1 MAERNVG
8 VVGSSSIA
16 GKIGK
21 WIEKYEE
28 AVREE
33 RALREQL
40 RRIERLLKETE
51 NAAYVIDATKLQQQK
66 KENEDKL
73 KTVQQRRLN
82 LEWLAVA
89 KIKKGEWDPQW
100 LIEYSFVRD
109 LLLLNRIREEQ
120 SREICRSCQECRL
133 IRVKTDRGELPLEV
147 VTKPEKACSFP
158 YVPYYRIREIWETK
172 KQLRV
177 NTKPLGPL
185 TPDEKREL
193 EKWISQR
200 LTLYRNL
207 LHSFI
212 EEDKRVIHSRK
223 LLYRGCARKLP
234 KILPIIREKEIR
246 EEDGDPKAPDHFSED
261 ITAEISED
269 GSYTRVYISSK
280 HGSEESE

>member
-1 MAERNVG
+1 MPGKNDG
-8 VVGSSSIA
+8 VVGSSIV
-16 GKIGK
+16 GR
-21 WIEKYEE
+21 WIEAY
-28 AVREE
+28 E
-33 RALREQL
+33 RALGREK
-40 RRIERLLKETE
+40 ELKEQIRKIDLLLEEAKKARYLIDTE
-51 NAAYVIDATKLQQQK
+51 KMQQQK
-66 KENEDKL
+66 RDHEDEL
-73 KTVQQRRLN
+73 KAVQQKRLK
-82 LEWLAVA
+82 LEWMAIDH
-89 KIKKGEWDPQW
+89 IKNGDWDPEV
-100 LIEYSFVRD
+100 LTEYSFVRD
-109 LLLLNRIREEQ
+109 LLLLDRIREEQ
-120 SREICRSCQECRL
+120 TREICRNCKECQI
-133 IRVKTDRGELPLEV
+133 IRVKTDKGETPLEMV
-147 VTKPEKACSFP
+147 VKPEKACSFP

-172 KQLRV
+172 KQLQV
-177 NTKPLGPL
+177 TTKPLGPL
-185 TPDEKREL
+185 TPDEKREV

-269 GSYTRVYISSK
+269 GSYTKVYISSK